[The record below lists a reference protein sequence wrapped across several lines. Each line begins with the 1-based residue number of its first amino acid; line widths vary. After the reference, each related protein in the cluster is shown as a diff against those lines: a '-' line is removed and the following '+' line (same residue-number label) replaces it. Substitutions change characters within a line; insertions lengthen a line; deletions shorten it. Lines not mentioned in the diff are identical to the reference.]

1 MKEKYTFIN
10 ILETMEDEDIKYIK
24 QIIEET
30 EVMERESENKNE
42 ISENNNEEIDSK
54 SLNENDSKNI
64 NNNFEEEEEIRNKL
78 KNDNYAKKK

>member
-1 MKEKYTFIN
+1 
-10 ILETMEDEDIKYIK
+10 
-24 QIIEET
+24 
-30 EVMERESENKNE
+30 MERESENKNE
-42 ISENNNEEIDSK
+42 IIENNNEEIDSK